1 MTRNFARQ
9 FDRLQDRHWVTSSEG
24 FNHWTAAW
32 RGWMTASVMRSYLHQ
47 RKKEP
52 EENPELEETLAKIDL
67 LEERIRVLERIITEN
82 RFDLKKEID
91 SL

>member
-1 MTRNFARQ
+1 MNSTLVFV
-9 FDRLQDRHWVTSSEG
+9 LLIIG
-24 FNHWTAAW
+24 
-32 RGWMTASVMRSYLHQ
+32 MVMCSNIVQTYLKH

-52 EENPELEETLAKIDL
+52 EANAELEDTLAKIEA
-67 LEERIRVLERIITEN
+67 LEERIQVLERIITEN

>member
-1 MTRNFARQ
+1 MNSTLIFVLLLVGMVMCANICMTW
-9 FDRLQDRHWVTSSEG
+9 LK
-24 FNHWTAAW
+24 
-32 RGWMTASVMRSYLHQ
+32 Q

-52 EENPELEETLAKIDL
+52 ESNEELEETLAKIDL
-67 LEERIRVLERIITEN
+67 LEERIQVLERIITEN

>member
-1 MTRNFARQ
+1 MN
-9 FDRLQDRHWVTSSEG
+9 SSLVFVLLLVG
-24 FNHWTAAW
+24 IV
-32 RGWMTASVMRSYLHQ
+32 MTASVMRSYLHQ

-52 EENPELEETLAKIDL
+52 EENPELEETLAKIDM

>member
-1 MTRNFARQ
+1 MNSTLVFV
-9 FDRLQDRHWVTSSEG
+9 LLLVG
-24 FNHWTAAW
+24 
-32 RGWMTASVMRSYLHQ
+32 MVMCANVINTYLKQ
-47 RKKEP
+47 RKKVP
-52 EENPELEETLAKIDL
+52 DSNEEFEETLAKIDL